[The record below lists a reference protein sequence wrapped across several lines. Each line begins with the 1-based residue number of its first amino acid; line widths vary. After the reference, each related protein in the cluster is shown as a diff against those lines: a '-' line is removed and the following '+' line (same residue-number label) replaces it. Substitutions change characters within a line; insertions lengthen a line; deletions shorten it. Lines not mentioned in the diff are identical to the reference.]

1 MQTGWQKI
9 NSKWYYLNTSG
20 EMQTGWLRIGNTWY
34 YLKSDGAMASNE
46 WVENG
51 KYYVDSNGHWKQN

>member
-1 MQTGWQKI
+1 
-9 NSKWYYLNTSG
+9 
-20 EMQTGWLRIGNTWY
+20 MQTGWLRIGNTWY
-34 YLKSDGAMASNE
+34 YLKSNGAMASNE